1 MRAQARYFMQIF
13 DIKYITNNAIPIMN
27 IKSLEKIDEKLLS
40 CLIFKNC

>member
-13 DIKYITNNAIPIMN
+13 DIKYIINNAISMN
-27 IKSLEKIDEKLLS
+27 IKRLEKIDEKLLS